1 MTTDPTAAAGPPH
14 GLSALWEK
22 LTGPQR
28 RAVARV
34 LLARSVARDVNA
46 EFADTRTF
54 GQRVSDRIA
63 AFGGSWPFIGLAFL
77 MLACWVVLNS
87 VLLARRGATFDPYPY
102 ILLNLILSMLAALQ
116 APVIMMSQNRQAVR
130 DRLEA
135 THDYE
140 VNLKAEL
147 EIQSLHE
154 KLDTLRERD
163 WAALVDMQQQQI
175 QLLQRLLERATGTGG
190 SA

>member
-1 MTTDPTAAAGPPH
+1 
-14 GLSALWEK
+14 
-22 LTGPQR
+22 
-28 RAVARV
+28 
-34 LLARSVARDVNA
+34 
-46 EFADTRTF
+46 
-54 GQRVSDRIA
+54 
-63 AFGGSWPFIGLAFL
+63 
-77 MLACWVVLNS
+77 
-87 VLLARRGATFDPYPY
+87 
-102 ILLNLILSMLAALQ
+102 
-116 APVIMMSQNRQAVR
+116 VR